1 MATTQRR
8 DRNRPGDDWTSV
20 ADLVATLRRRWQK
33 GPYLRAHVTGVGFEP
48 ISLPVRAPTAT
59 DLTERLDEVRAWVE
73 HFDNNNR
80 TGSSRQVFDLEHK
93 ILRTRTIG
101 DTPVPVRA
109 HVPSFER
116 LCAILGTQAE
126 LTSLQRVLEVT
137 RSWSTTDPSRDRI
150 VGWVSDNPR
159 VAIEHEGVWNE
170 VLAVIGWMADTAHD
184 RSALDIRHL
193 DAPGIDTKFVDRHRK
208 LLGRLL
214 EQIVPADQID
224 RSAASFAGRFGF
236 RERSTYVRFRLLDP
250 VPELPSVLSE
260 AELRVDELARLPLSI
275 SAAFIVENRAS
286 YLAFPHVPGAI
297 AIFGEGFGVTVL
309 EGIPWLACRE
319 LVYWGDIDTHGF
331 AILDRLRQRV
341 PDVRSIL
348 MDRTTLL
355 DHLDHVVLE
364 QRPTDA
370 ILDALTNSEQALYR
384 DLVQDRYGH
393 SVRLEQE
400 RIRFSAVRRALEPW
414 MRGEGSR

>member
-1 MATTQRR
+1 MATTQHRN
-8 DRNRPGDDWTSV
+8 RNRPGDEWTSV
-20 ADLVATLRRRWQK
+20 EDLLTTLRRRWLQ
-33 GPYLRAHVTGVGFEP
+33 GTYLRAHISGIGFEP
-48 ISLPVRAPTAT
+48 ISLPIRAPKTT
-59 DLTERLDEVRAWVE
+59 DLTGRLDEVRAWVA
-73 HFDNNNR
+73 HFDNDNR
-80 TGSSRQVFDLEHK
+80 TGSTRQVFDLDHK
-93 ILRTRTIG
+93 IRRTRTIG

-109 HVPSFER
+109 HVPSLER

-126 LTSLQRVLEVT
+126 LTSLERVLEAT
-137 RSWSTTDPSRDRI
+137 KSWSTTDPSRDAI

-170 VLAVIGWMADTAHD
+170 VLAVIAWMADPIHD
-184 RSALDIRHL
+184 RSALDLRHL

-208 LLGRLL
+208 LLRRLL
-214 EQIVPADQID
+214 EQIVPTDQID

-236 RERSTYVRFRLLDP
+236 RERSSYLRFRLLDP

-260 AELRVDELARLPLSI
+260 AELRVDELAQLPLSI
-275 SAAFIVENRAS
+275 SAAFIIENRAS
-286 YLAFPHVPGAI
+286 YLAFPHVPGSI

-341 PDVRSIL
+341 PDVQSIL
-348 MDRTTLL
+348 MDRATLL
-355 DHLDHVVLE
+355 DHVDHVVTE

-370 ILDALTNSEQALYR
+370 ILDALTDSEQALYL

-400 RIRFSAVRRALEPW
+400 RIRFSAVRRALKPW
-414 MRGEGSR
+414 MR